1 MTRTAYPPF
10 IHLFRIIAK
19 PWNFRDVGAYIG
31 RPHQELAV
39 ARSGRQKV
47 FTMIHPTLRPR
58 FLVDSTPQLRVR
70 RADAENEMLSGD
82 VTNRAAL
89 IRVR

>member
-1 MTRTAYPPF
+1 MTRTPYRPF
-10 IHLFRIIAK
+10 RHLFRNIAG
-19 PWNFRDVGAYIG
+19 PWNFHEVGAYIG
-31 RPHQELAV
+31 RPQQDLAV

-70 RADAENEMLSGD
+70 RADAENEMLAGD
-82 VTNRAAL
+82 VANRSSL